1 MATELGQAYV
11 QIMPSAKGISGA
23 IQNAIAPEASA
34 AGKSAGSTLG
44 STLVKAVTG
53 VIAAAGIGKAFTAA
67 LSEGAALQQSLG
79 GVETLFKDSAG
90 KVKRYAEEA
99 YKTTGLS
106 ANAYMESV
114 TGFSASLLQ
123 SLGGDTNKAAEVAHM
138 AMVDMSDNANK
149 MGTSMDRI
157 QNAYQGFAKQNYT
170 MLDNLKLGYGG
181 TKTEMERLLADAE
194 KLTGVKYDINNLSD
208 VYQAIHAIQENLDI
222 TGTTAKE
229 AASTFSGSF
238 AAMKAAAQ
246 NVLGDLAL
254 GEDIEP
260 SLIALAETT
269 STFFFD
275 NFIPMVG
282 NILKGIP
289 DLVGIAL
296 REGISRIF
304 GGEVAAQF
312 EEGWQGLFSNL
323 SVNIDFS
330 GILTAIQP
338 VIDGL
343 KTAFGQLP
351 ALFQSVVSAVQPV
364 ITTLVN
370 GFSRMDFSGIQ
381 SLIEAILPALQ
392 AGFEQF
398 VSIAGPAIDKVVQS
412 FVALWNAAQPLI
424 SILASALTPAFQ
436 VLGSFLGGVFNG
448 IMTGLTALFDGL
460 KLAIEFLTPVF
471 NVLVQAF
478 QACSPVLN
486 VIAEGVG
493 FVIGL
498 FANLGSVG
506 EGLSGIM
513 SSAWS
518 NIQNVLQTAA
528 SIIDGAISWIKTAFS
543 GAGNAA
549 GVVKNIIDIAW
560 MAIGDVI
567 NTVKGVISSA
577 MSAAGGAFNSFSSV
591 VSSVSGTINNIINGV
606 KNTFN
611 SLAHIDLSGAG
622 SAIMNGFLGGL
633 KSAWQGVTDFVGGI
647 AGWIRDHKGP
657 IEYDKRLLIPA
668 GKAIMNGL
676 NEGLKNQFKSVQSTV
691 SGMAGEIYDS
701 FGTVTFDTNFS
712 DINKAS
718 AQLTLSNNR
727 LASQLNTD
735 SGQDYDYKDVMDILA
750 KLANRPTVVS
760 VQADRQ
766 EIAKIYAE
774 PVAEE
779 QAKRQAILNAVD
791 GLGW

>member
-1 MATELGQAYV
+1 VATELGQAYV

-44 STLVKAVTG
+44 STLVKTVTG

-157 QNAYQGFAKQNYT
+157 QDAYQGFAKQNYT

-275 NFIPMVG
+275 NFIPMVV
-282 NILKGIP
+282 NILKGVP

-351 ALFQSVVSAVQPV
+351 ALFQSVVSTVQPV

-478 QACSPVLN
+478 QTCSPILN

-493 FVIGL
+493 FVIGM

-633 KSAWQGVTDFVGGI
+633 KSAWKGVTDFVGGI

-676 NEGLKNQFKSVQSTV
+676 NEGLKNQFRSVQATV

-712 DINKAS
+712 DIDKAS

-760 VQADRQ
+760 VQAERQ

>member
-157 QNAYQGFAKQNYT
+157 QDAYQGFAKQNYT

-330 GILTAIQP
+330 GILTTIQP

-657 IEYDKRLLIPA
+657 IEYDRHLLIPA

-691 SGMAGEIYDS
+691 SSMAGDIYDS

-712 DINKAS
+712 DIDKAS

-727 LASQLNTD
+727 LASQIGTD
-735 SGQDYDYKDVMDILA
+735 SKQDYDYNDVMSILA

-760 VQADRQ
+760 VQADKQ